1 MYIFSLAQFVFERCT
16 VKILYRSEF
25 GTTRVLELLDYDLR
39 RALIDHTKL
48 VYFLTTL
55 EQCVQTYFVGDVHL
69 LKHVIFKY
77 FHELAQILDRET
89 YASKMSALQFDQW
102 SVPKTYAES
111 IAIFKFEQ
119 RALIRK
125 KYKNN

>member
-1 MYIFSLAQFVFERCT
+1 M
-16 VKILYRSEF
+16 
-25 GTTRVLELLDYDLR
+25 
-39 RALIDHTKL
+39 
-48 VYFLTTL
+48 
-55 EQCVQTYFVGDVHL
+55 
-69 LKHVIFKY
+69 KHVIFKY

-102 SVPKTYAES
+102 GVPITYAES

-125 KYKNN
+125 KIINN

>member
-77 FHELAQILDRET
+77 FHELAQKLDRET

-102 SVPKTYAES
+102 SVPITYAES

-125 KYKNN
+125 KIINN